1 MMKRSYLIVFALVSV
16 ILLSLFTLPG
26 CGQKGLEYNLL
37 FDGTYQV
44 TAGTEQTLNGKI
56 VIPSTYKGKPVT
68 HIGDDAFQ
76 NCKGL
81 TSVTIP
87 DSVTSISEGAFW
99 GCKGLT
105 SITIPDS
112 VTFIGMA
119 AFMDCTGLTS
129 ITIPDSVRWIARN
142 AFAGCS
148 GLTSITISASV
159 TSIDYGTFSRCS
171 GLTSITIPDSVT
183 SIGDRAFYDC
193 SALTSIQ
200 FQGTKAQWYAIEGSG
215 GRLGVS
221 CIVRC
226 TNGDITKM

>member
-37 FDGTYQV
+37 FEGTYEV

-81 TSVTIP
+81 TSVTI
-87 DSVTSISEGAFW
+87 
-99 GCKGLT
+99 
-105 SITIPDS
+105 
-112 VTFIGMA
+112 
-119 AFMDCTGLTS
+119 
-129 ITIPDSVRWIARN
+129 
-142 AFAGCS
+142 
-148 GLTSITISASV
+148 SASV

-183 SIGDRAFYDC
+183 SIGKATFASCTGLTSVTIPDSVTFIGERAFSDC
-193 SALTSIQ
+193 TALTSIQ
-200 FQGTKAQWYAIEGSG
+200 FQGTKAQWETIEKSYW
-215 GRLGVS
+215 LKLDLH
-221 CIVRC
+221 C
-226 TNGDITKM
+226 TVECTDGYILE